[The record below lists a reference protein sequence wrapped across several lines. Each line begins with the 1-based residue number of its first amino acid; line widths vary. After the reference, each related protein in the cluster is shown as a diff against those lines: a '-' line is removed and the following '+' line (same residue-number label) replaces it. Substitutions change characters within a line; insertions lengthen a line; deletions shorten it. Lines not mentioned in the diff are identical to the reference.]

1 MKLKNIAATAL
12 SLALSARRV
21 RRQLRT
27 YDLRGR
33 VVAVTGGSRGLGLQL
48 ARELMRRGAR
58 VAICGRQTSSLDAAR
73 ADLELLGEVLAVQC
87 DVRVAEQASN
97 FMRAVVDRFGAL
109 DVVINNAGTITVG
122 PLDTMTIEDYREA
135 METHLWGPLNIVTAA
150 LPELRRARGRIVNI
164 ASIGGLVSVPHL
176 LPYSVSKFA
185 LVGLSEGL
193 GAELQQSGVRV
204 ITVCPGLMRTGSPKN
219 AWFKGNRTGEHTW
232 FHLADT
238 LPLSS
243 ISAGKAA
250 RQTVDAL
257 VNGRRFVVLSAP
269 ARLAARFHGNF
280 PGLTV
285 SLLSL
290 VARTLPKAKDGDTG
304 RALGSQSES
313 AITRSPLTTLGRK
326 AEVDLN
332 QSPSG

>member
-1 MKLKNIAATAL
+1 METNRSMKLKNIAATAL

-193 GAELQQSGVRV
+193 APSCSKAESES
-204 ITVCPGLMRTGSPKN
+204 SP
-219 AWFKGNRTGEHTW
+219 
-232 FHLADT
+232 
-238 LPLSS
+238 
-243 ISAGKAA
+243 SA
-250 RQTVDAL
+250 
-257 VNGRRFVVLSAP
+257 
-269 ARLAARFHGNF
+269 
-280 PGLTV
+280 
-285 SLLSL
+285 
-290 VARTLPKAKDGDTG
+290 
-304 RALGSQSES
+304 RALCVLASTPSDSRRSRSAVSVRYES
-313 AITRSPLTTLGRK
+313 CARDQ
-326 AEVDLN
+326 AA
-332 QSPSG
+332 